1 MKEAEAIIMEM
12 ILKILQKTE
21 EHRWIWMAPA
31 VSVILNTK
39 LCLLEEI
46 DKDRKGFFT
55 LENNFQGLKK
65 KILPFAS
72 VLIT

>member
-1 MKEAEAIIMEM
+1 MDLDGSCSECNF
-12 ILKILQKTE
+12 
-21 EHRWIWMAPA
+21 EHQ
-31 VSVILNTK
+31 T
-39 LCLLEEI
+39 LCLLEET